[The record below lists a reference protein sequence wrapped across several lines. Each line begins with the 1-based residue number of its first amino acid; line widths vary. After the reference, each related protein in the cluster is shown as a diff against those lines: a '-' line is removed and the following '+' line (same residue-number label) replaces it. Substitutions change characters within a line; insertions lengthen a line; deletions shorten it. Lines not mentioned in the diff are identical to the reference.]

1 MSFPNLRMFGNHDVN
16 SGESYDVEG
25 IDDSYADEYQS
36 IHRVS
41 LSVKSES
48 SINAEEQRRN
58 EIFRLFNQRP

>member
-1 MSFPNLRMFGNHDVN
+1 MLSFPNLRVFGNHYVN
-16 SGESYDVEG
+16 SGESYDVEEG

-48 SINAEEQRRN
+48 SINAEE
-58 EIFRLFNQRP
+58 